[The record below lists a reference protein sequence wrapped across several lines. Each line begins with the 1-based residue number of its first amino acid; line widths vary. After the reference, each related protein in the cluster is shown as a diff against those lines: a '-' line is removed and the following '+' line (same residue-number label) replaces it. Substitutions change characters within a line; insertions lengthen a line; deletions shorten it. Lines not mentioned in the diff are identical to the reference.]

1 MPRALP
7 EFLLRIVPLVV
18 ASLALAQ
25 LTACADTREV
35 IRATLA
41 RRTAYIERNML
52 ESMPCIGDGIR
63 TTFNVP
69 SENKPSYAQ
78 AQLETREAVKHLL
91 SVKLTPESAGIPAA
105 ETRTVV
111 YEIFD
116 GGRNRTGVKYGVEAP
131 GAILDAWWEE
141 AFRPLAGCG
150 AVKK

>member
-1 MPRALP
+1 M
-7 EFLLRIVPLVV
+7 RIIQFVV
-18 ASLALAQ
+18 LGLAAAQ
-25 LTACADTREV
+25 LVACADTREA

-52 ESMPCIGDGIR
+52 ESMPCIGDGISR
-63 TTFNVP
+63 TFTVA

-78 AQLETREAVKHLL
+78 AQLTTREAVKHRL
-91 SVKLTPESAGIPAA
+91 SITLTPETAGIPAS
-105 ETRTVV
+105 ETRTIV

-116 GGRNRTGVKYGVEAP
+116 GGRNRTGVHYGVEAA
-131 GAILDAWWEE
+131 GTISDAWWEE